1 MSDRI
6 PTTILAI
13 PNLQGERFS
22 FEIENSQVDWVDSA
36 HTLQHQ
42 VDKLKTEYNGQQ
54 LLIGTSFGA
63 LAAWKCV
70 VEQCPPTLKGVI
82 LIDVLPSLDVFP
94 KRREIGFSVLTR
106 FPSRISQLIYNFYR
120 SIQNRMPTEVTEVL
134 SRVQSLQKEFPHP
147 CFPIPTLVVSTNRH
161 FHDVWRQMSKDHN
174 RLTVQEKSTIS
185 IQIQQWVEDGVIA

>member
-42 VDKLKTEYNGQQ
+42 VDKLKIEYNGQQ

-63 LAAWKCV
+63 LAAWKSV
-70 VEQCPPTLKGVI
+70 VEQCPPTLKGMI
-82 LIDVLPSLDVFP
+82 LIDVLPSLDAFP
-94 KRREIGFSVLTR
+94 KQREIGFSVLAR
-106 FPSRISQLIYNFYR
+106 FPSTISQLIYNFYR
-120 SIQNRMPTEVTEVL
+120 SIQNRMPTELTEVL
-134 SRVQSLQKEFPHP
+134 SRVQSFQKEFPHP